1 MEKHKP
7 LVNSKT
13 TRFILSLSLM
23 LLLCTSCSSSL
34 LSWSFDFK
42 ISPNLI
48 DSEFEF
54 CKMTDITGKPEQI
67 ALEQYDYSLF
77 DELCHKYHTVFP
89 PSLIDGYASYF
100 AFYEAIGG
108 RSYPN
113 RYEIYLEWTM
123 PADTFYSEIDR
134 LNNAFYLGY
143 DGERKL
149 VYSENLFNLPSY
161 VGKYNTWSST
171 YEYAIIEE
179 QKMTIFYIHF
189 RNIGSIEQIVFSKE
203 YAPTKVLNGT
213 DIAEYANIHGELSIY
228 YPVY

>member
-13 TRFILSLSLM
+13 IRFILSLLLM
-23 LLLCTSCSSSL
+23 LLLCTSCSSSP

-42 ISPNLI
+42 ISPLLI
-48 DSEFEF
+48 DPEFRF
-54 CKMTDITGKPEQI
+54 CKMTDIIGKPEQI

-77 DELCHKYHTVFP
+77 DELCNKYHTVFP
-89 PSLIDGYASYF
+89 LSLIDGYASYF
-100 AFYEAIGG
+100 TFYEAIGG
-108 RSYPN
+108 RSFIN

-149 VYSENLFNLPSY
+149 VYSENLFGLPSY
-161 VGKYNTWSST
+161 VAKYDTCFSS
-171 YEYAIIEE
+171 YEYTIIDE
-179 QKMTIFYIHF
+179 QKKVIFYILLY
-189 RNIGSIEQIVFSKE
+189 NIGSIEQIVFSKE
-203 YAPTKVLNGT
+203 YAPTKVLKDT
-213 DIAEYANIHGELSIY
+213 DIAKYAKPNQGLSIY

>member
-1 MEKHKP
+1 MEERK
-7 LVNSKT
+7 LLINYKT
-13 TRFILSLSLM
+13 ISSV
-23 LLLCTSCSSSL
+23 LLLTFVFLLCACSSSSSP

-42 ISPNLI
+42 ISPLLI
-48 DSEFEF
+48 DPEFEF

-77 DELCHKYHTVFP
+77 DELCNKYHTVFP
-89 PSLIDGYASYF
+89 PALIDGYASYF
-100 AFYEAIGG
+100 TFYEAIGG

-123 PADTFYSEIDR
+123 PADTFYSEVDR

-161 VGKYNTWSST
+161 VAMYDTCFSS
-171 YEYAIIEE
+171 YEYTIIDE
-179 QKMTIFYIHF
+179 QKMTIFYILLY
-189 RNIGSIEQIVFSKE
+189 NIGSIEQIVFSKD
-203 YAPTKVLNGT
+203 YAPTKVLKDT
-213 DIAEYANIHGELSIY
+213 DIAKYAKNQGLSIY